1 MPHIND
7 LKESKYLKQSDIGR
21 GALVTVKGLMQKN
34 IAKKGEEPEH
44 RWLVFFNELE
54 KPLVLN
60 STNAQLAARVCGS
73 ENTDDWTGRQLVLYT
88 DPNVSYAGKLVGG
101 IRIRAPKPQ
110 AVAPVAQ
117 AQKQTIAQ
125 AAAKWTQSHAMPAAA
140 PEPVEEMLADD
151 DIPFS
156 WVIGL
161 VATGMTLLHL
171 APILI

>member
-1 MPHIND
+1 MKGP
-7 LKESKYLKQSDIGR
+7 SKYLSKEDVGR
-21 GALVTVKGLMQKN
+21 GALVTVKGIEQRN
-34 IAKKGEEPEH
+34 VAREGDSPEF
-44 RWLVFFNELE
+44 RWLMHFMEGN

-60 STNAQLAARVCGS
+60 STNIQLAARICGS

-125 AAAKWTQSHAMPAAA
+125 AAAKWTKGHAMAAA
-140 PEPVEEMLADD
+140 VAPLPVDDPNPPEEMLEDSD
-151 DIPFS
+151 
-156 WVIGL
+156 
-161 VATGMTLLHL
+161 
-171 APILI
+171 

>member
-21 GALVTVKGLMQKN
+21 GALVTIKGLMKKN
-34 IAKKGEEPEH
+34 IAKPGDEQEF

-73 ENTDDWTGRQLVLYT
+73 ENTDDWTGKQIVLYT

-110 AVAPVAQ
+110 AVPPVQ
-117 AQKQTIAQ
+117 AQKQAI
-125 AAAKWTQSHAMPAAA
+125 AAAAQKWSRGHGMPGAV
-140 PEPVEEMLADD
+140 PMTEEEVVLGASEGMLDESD
-151 DIPFS
+151 VPF
-156 WVIGL
+156 
-161 VATGMTLLHL
+161 
-171 APILI
+171 